1 MRIRHLSPLGREAI
15 SSIIS
20 NPHLSPVG
28 GGGGGALL
36 GQVRNMMI

>member
-28 GGGGGALL
+28 GGGVEHYLDKC
-36 GQVRNMMI
+36 VT